1 MILTL
6 SESNNRGL
14 FTSLVIEGD
23 LVICDVGFCFLI
35 ERDGDFGLKEMG
47 NEGFLVMRLE

>member
-14 FTSLVIEGD
+14 FKSLVLEGD